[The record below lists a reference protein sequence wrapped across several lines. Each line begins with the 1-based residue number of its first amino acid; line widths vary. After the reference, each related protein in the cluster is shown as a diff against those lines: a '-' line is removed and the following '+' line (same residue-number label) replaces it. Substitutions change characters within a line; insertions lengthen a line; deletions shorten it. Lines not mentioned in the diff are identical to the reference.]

1 MWKKACT
8 RISLCM
14 VAAVFLLNSVDVF
27 AASDMIV
34 SKPRSNDSHL
44 YLGVKAGNASYD
56 NVDDSDVSLDL
67 FLGYQLDELLSVQ
80 GGFATL
86 GEPVNGL
93 NSAEVTLIHGEI
105 VASIAIKSD
114 LSLYGQ
120 AGLFAWEYDTTR
132 RVGFGSRSESDSGV
146 DVTFGV
152 GIDYKVSSRY
162 AVRFALD
169 IYSLEPEVFAGKVSE
184 DIINYSV
191 GVKLNL

>member
-1 MWKKACT
+1 MGKKM

-14 VAAVFLLNSVDVF
+14 VAAVFLLNSVEVF
-27 AASDMIV
+27 ADSDMIV
-34 SKPRSNDSHL
+34 SKPRSSDGHL
-44 YLGVKAGNASYD
+44 YFGVKAGNADYD

-86 GEPVNGL
+86 GEPSNGL
-93 NSAEVTLIHGEI
+93 NSAEVTLAHAEI
-105 VASIAIKSD
+105 MASIGIKSD

-120 AGLFAWEYDTTR
+120 VGLFAWEYDTTT
-132 RVGFGSRSESDSGV
+132 GIGSDSDSGV
-146 DVTFGV
+146 DVTFRVGV
-152 GIDYKVSSRY
+152 DYKISIRY

-169 IYSLEPEVFAGKVSE
+169 IYSLDPEVFVGKVNE

-191 GVKLNL
+191 GVKFNL

>member
-1 MWKKACT
+1 MEKKAGL
-8 RISLCM
+8 SLYM
-14 VAAVFLLNSVDVF
+14 VVAVFILNSVEVF
-27 AASDMIV
+27 AANDMIV
-34 SKPRSNDSHL
+34 SKPGSGDSHL
-44 YLGVKAGNASYD
+44 YLGVKAGNANYD
-56 NVDDSDVSLDL
+56 DIDDSDVSLDL

-86 GEPVNGL
+86 GEPTDRL
-93 NSAEVTLIHGEI
+93 NSAEVTLLHAEI
-105 VASIAIKSD
+105 VASISIKND

-120 AGLFAWEYDTTR
+120 AGLFAWEYDTTTR
-132 RVGFGSRSESDSGV
+132 IGLGSRSESDSGV
-146 DVTFGV
+146 DVTLGV

-169 IYSLEPEVFAGKVSE
+169 IYSLEPELFPGKISE